1 MHNRCVNLYIGICID
16 CGVSSLT
23 IRILFYSKILVKSLL
38 KPYDG
43 HNTGFYCNYFLQKL
57 EIFCC
62 FIVSEKKYQNIYPSG
77 RQQDNNNIFL
87 AKFPFSLLCSDG
99 LTVPELY
106 RIVRGV
112 RTNSIELI
120 L

>member
-1 MHNRCVNLYIGICID
+1 MHYRCVYLYICVD
-16 CGVSSLT
+16 CRVNALT
-23 IRILFYSKILVKSLL
+23 IRILLNSKILVKSLL

-77 RQQDNNNIFL
+77 RQRVNNNIFL

-106 RIVRGV
+106 RMARGV
-112 RTNSIELI
+112 QANCIKLI